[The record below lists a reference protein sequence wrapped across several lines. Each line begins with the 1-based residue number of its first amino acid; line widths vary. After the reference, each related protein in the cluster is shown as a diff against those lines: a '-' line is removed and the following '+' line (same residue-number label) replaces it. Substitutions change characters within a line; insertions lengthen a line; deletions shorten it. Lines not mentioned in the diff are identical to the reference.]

1 MSVGML
7 IALPIASYMAVK
19 AKAAQSSSGIA
30 HLRNSEILD
39 IKAVNAQAGD
49 EDSIRSLATG
59 VFESFGWANRTQI
72 RGQALD
78 RIVKAEMSYRSGQ
91 QPAIHEEDLV
101 RSINSLSDALSL
113 PDYAR
118 TDMEQV
124 RYLRTSLMVSSPHLV
139 GVISRAQSE
148 TKIPSIMSPI
158 EATYVAM
165 SLVHQKLF
173 NPAFQESP
181 VGWLARRQTESIQKW
196 SQTTG
201 ASSRRPKLISTVN
214 PKSANLLR
222 TLTAALA
229 ARSTDVTVDHVLD
242 NLGVLR

>member
-1 MSVGML
+1 VRKSAFLIMSVGML

-39 IKAVNAQAGD
+39 IKAVNAQAVD

-158 EATYVAM
+158 EATYVCDVAC
-165 SLVHQKLF
+165 
-173 NPAFQESP
+173 SP
-181 VGWLARRQTESIQKW
+181 KALQSSVSRI
-196 SQTTG
+196 
-201 ASSRRPKLISTVN
+201 SRRMACPT
-214 PKSANLLR
+214 P
-222 TLTAALA
+222 
-229 ARSTDVTVDHVLD
+229 
-242 NLGVLR
+242 G